1 LQLRGGRWH
10 RMPSAT
16 PDFAM
21 RLSIILRSAALVCA
35 TLLSLSAPA
44 RAFDAN
50 GVSLGGRE
58 AEVKKAFP
66 SARCKPLEWR
76 SEAADRRCD
85 DAEISLGG
93 IPARITFYLKRD
105 AVQGFDLRFDTR
117 DLERMSAFLKK
128 RVTPS
133 NARVMLP
140 GRYTERVGKKAAIM
154 LCSRR
159 SSRESARHCL
169 SRAVSSTKRST
180 A

>member
-1 LQLRGGRWH
+1 
-10 RMPSAT
+10 MAS

-21 RLSIILRSAALVCA
+21 RLSMTLRFAALACA
-35 TLLSLSAPA
+35 ALLLSVGAPA

-50 GVSLGGRE
+50 GVALGGRE

-117 DLERMSAFLKK
+117 DLERMSAFLKT
-128 RVTPS
+128 RFGAPQS
-133 NARVMLP
+133 EARETIQRKGDAPREVY
-140 GRYTERVGKKAAIM
+140 RARWERGADHALLAAQ
-154 LCSRR
+154 LERKR
-159 SSRESARHCL
+159 SSLLVARGEFDEEIY
-169 SRAVSSTKRST
+169 RVR
-180 A
+180 